1 MTCDIRWGQLTIAEW
16 DRYFAS
22 VRRST
27 LLQHYPYAQ
36 ALRSTQYLGARHG
49 LIYLDDVPAGLV
61 QVCEARILRDMVHVI
76 QLDRGP
82 LWFSEQVKL
91 SDVGRFFSA
100 FNVQFPRRLGRRRR
114 ILPELEDSST
124 VVRDRLSESGLIVM
138 PHVPH
143 YETVWLDLSQDM
155 SSLRSRLTTSW
166 RNALS
171 KGERASVEIEID
183 ERGTTAGPFL
193 MGYEQE
199 KQTKG
204 YPGPT
209 VALLKALIS
218 FMAPRRE
225 VAILSAR
232 DGTRVL
238 ASVLFLIHGRSATYQ
253 AGWTTPDGRR
263 VACHN
268 RLLWEGIAR
277 LKARGILDLD
287 LGGINSQ
294 HATGVTKFKLGLG
307 GTPIGLCGQ
316 FA

>member
-1 MTCDIRWGQLTIAEW
+1 VTCDIRWGQLTIAEW

-22 VRRST
+22 VPRST

-49 LIYLDDVPAGLV
+49 LIYLDDIPSGLV
-61 QVCEARILRDMVHVI
+61 QICEARILRDMVHVI

-82 LWFSEQVKL
+82 LWFSERVKL

-100 FNVQFPRRLGRRRR
+100 FNVQFPRRPGRRRR
-114 ILPELEDSST
+114 ILPEFEGSSA
-124 VVRDRLSESGLIVM
+124 VIRQHLSESGLVVK
-138 PHVPH
+138 PHGPQ
-143 YETVWLDLSQDM
+143 YETVWLDLSKDIP
-155 SSLRSRLTTSW
+155 SLRS
-166 RNALS
+166 
-171 KGERASVEIEID
+171 EID

-225 VAILSAR
+225 VAILWAR

-268 RLLWEGIAR
+268 RLLWEGVAR

-307 GTPIGLCGQ
+307 GTPIVLCGQ